1 MDGVKEEVGE
11 REVRMV
17 DLPVL
22 QPVLEEIL

>member
-17 DLPVL
+17 DLLVL

>member
-1 MDGVKEEVGE
+1 MDGGKEEVGE

-17 DLPVL
+17 DLLVL